1 VRATR
6 NASSAPGE
14 SLIPQTIAGMNASL
28 ATVSPRR
35 HGVFPAFLWD
45 RGCGLTPMASEHAVG
60 EVAVTGFVDEAVGT
74 TVAN

>member
-1 VRATR
+1 
-6 NASSAPGE
+6 
-14 SLIPQTIAGMNASL
+14 MNASL